1 MQSSYLCLFPLGR
14 SNTVRL
20 VGLEKEMLGVMS
32 LDEAL
37 DRADEEETDVILIS
51 PDADPPVCRLITY
64 NKFKYEQEKAKKEQ
78 SKKQREGRCARE

>member
-1 MQSSYLCLFPLGR
+1 
-14 SNTVRL
+14 
-20 VGLEKEMLGVMS
+20 MLGVMS